1 MLSNSIIAGGLASGY
16 LTVVMLQVN
25 PAYPLS
31 LSALAPMAVILGA
44 AYGANLTVAFYALIV
59 LRQILAVEVL
69 SPGWLSVRL
78 LSWLFTMAASG
89 GAALMWLNLRG
100 LGPVLDIE
108 TNRRIA
114 AGAVVVSAAAAV
126 FMTIALAHI
135 GRRGGPASAATLV
148 ITAALSVAIPAGLRG
163 PGRPVPVAP
172 AAGVSTPTLDPPAA
186 PDDARLTMVLL
197 DGASLDVIA
206 PAVAEGRL
214 PNLGRIFD
222 RGAVRHLAT
231 LRPTQAEPVW
241 SAVATGRLPMQ
252 NGVRSAANY
261 RPPGTDAVLSVLPD
275 YCFAQALV
283 RFGFLAEE
291 RHTSA
296 DLIAR
301 PLWRILSD
309 QGVSVGVIGWPL
321 TDPAAP
327 VRGFMISDG
336 FHRLTPAEMALDR
349 SASVWP
355 PTLLDEARAAR
366 GVDPDPDPVSLV
378 SMLGGPPAGGYDL
391 ASDPAPVA
399 ADRVHVQLLQS
410 LDTAAVRFLA
420 VRLPGIDA
428 VGHHFLRY
436 AAPFA
441 FGDVSDEERRRLG
454 AVLERYYGFIDALA
468 GRLLDALG
476 PDDVLLVVSAF
487 GMEPL
492 SPGKRVLERLVGNPE
507 ISGTHE
513 RAPDGFVLAYGGP
526 IQPGRPPRS
535 SVVDLTP
542 TILYFFGLPVGRDME
557 GFARTDL
564 FTARFTDARPVT
576 YIPSY
581 GQ

>member
-16 LTVVMLQVN
+16 LTVLMLQVN
-25 PAYPLS
+25 PEYPLS
-31 LSALAPMAVILGA
+31 PSALAPLFVIVGA
-44 AYGANLTVAFYALIV
+44 AYGANLTVVFYTLIV

-78 LSWLFTMAASG
+78 LSWLFTIAAAG
-89 GAALMWLNLRG
+89 GATVMWLNLRG
-100 LGPVLDIE
+100 FGPVLDAE
-108 TNRRIA
+108 TTRSFA
-114 AGAVVVSAAAAV
+114 SGAVVVSAAGAV
-126 FMTIALAHI
+126 FLTIALAHV
-135 GRRGGPASAATLV
+135 GRRGGWVSATTLV
-148 ITAALSVAIPAGLRG
+148 LTAALSVAIPAALRG
-163 PGRPVPVAP
+163 PGHAAPVPSPIAAFTP
-172 AAGVSTPTLDPPAA
+172 AFESPASSGHG
-186 PDDARLTMVLL
+186 RLTMILL

-241 SAVATGRLPMQ
+241 SAAATGRLPMW
-252 NGVRSAANY
+252 NGVRSAATY
-261 RPPGTDAVLSVLPD
+261 RAPGTDRSLSVLPD

-283 RFGFLAEE
+283 RFGFLVEE
-291 RHTSA
+291 RHSSA
-296 DLIAR
+296 ALTAR

-309 QGVSVGVIGWPL
+309 QGVSVGIIGWPL
-321 TDPAAP
+321 TDPATP
-327 VRGFMISDG
+327 VSGLLVSEA
-336 FHRLTPAEMALDR
+336 FHRLTTEELDLEGT
-349 SASVWP
+349 ATVWP
-355 PTLLDEARAAR
+355 AALLDEARAAR
-366 GVDPDPDPVSLV
+366 DVDPDPDPAPLV
-378 SMLGGPPAGGYDL
+378 SMLGRPPAGAYDL
-391 ASDPAPVA
+391 AGDPAPVA

-410 LDTAAVRFLA
+410 LDLASVRFLA

-428 VGHHFLRY
+428 IGHQFLRY
-436 AAPFA
+436 ANPIP
-441 FGDVSDEERRRLG
+441 FGDVSEEERRRLG
-454 AVLERYYGFIDALA
+454 GVLERYYGFIDAVS
-468 GRLLDALG
+468 GHLLDALG
-476 PDDVLLVVSAF
+476 PDDVLMVVSAF

-526 IQPGRPPRS
+526 VQPGRPPRS

-564 FTARFTDARPVT
+564 FTTRFTEARPVA

-581 GQ
+581 GR